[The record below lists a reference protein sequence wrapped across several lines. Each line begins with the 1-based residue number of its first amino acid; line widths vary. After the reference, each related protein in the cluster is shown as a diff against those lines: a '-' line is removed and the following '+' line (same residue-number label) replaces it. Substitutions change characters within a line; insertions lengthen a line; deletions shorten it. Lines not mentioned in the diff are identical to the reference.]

1 MPGSSSR
8 SAQLTSRTWW
18 VLAALVLVATAAAG
32 AVLWWAGTR
41 GLSGAELTTARFDAL
56 KIALSLG
63 AGAGAAIGLYLAW
76 RRQRSTEQVAA
87 DTRHDAEQRR
97 VTELYAKA
105 AEMLGADRAAVRMA
119 GLYALERLAQDQPGQ
134 RRPVVN
140 LFCAYLRMPPSAGS
154 DAGNSRDAVENQRG
168 HQDRQ
173 EVEVRFAV
181 QGLLRRHVH
190 SGPVG
195 GEPPSAEYWGDELD
209 VSLVGATLMN
219 LTLNGLRLHPNTRFT
234 GARFVGDLNF
244 AGTVISGPTWFSG
257 ATFLGSADFQNATFV
272 SGARFKNATFLGPSN
287 FSDVTSARG
296 VVLGGARASVRERHR
311 WPAGW
316 TTLPLREGSAD
327 TDDRGLA
334 DVVEV

>member
-1 MPGSSSR
+1 MPGSRSR
-8 SAQLTSRTWW
+8 SAQLTSRVWW
-18 VLAALVLVATAAAG
+18 VLAASVLVATAAAG

-41 GLSGAELTTARFDAL
+41 GLSGADLARARFDSV

-76 RRQRSTEQVAA
+76 RRQRSTEQAAA

-119 GLYALERLAQDQPGQ
+119 GLYALERLAQDQPSQ

-140 LFCAYLRMPPSAGS
+140 LFCAYLRMPPSADGDTGVS
-154 DAGNSRDAVENQRG
+154 ADPAETPLANEG
-168 HQDRQ
+168 RQ

-195 GEPPSAEYWGDELD
+195 GEPPSAEYWGDALD

-219 LTLNGLRLHPNTRFT
+219 LTLDGLRLHPNTRFT

-244 AGTVISGPTWFSG
+244 AGTVISGPTWFNG
-257 ATFLGSADFQNATFV
+257 AVFLGKADFRNATFV
-272 SGARFKNATFLGPSN
+272 SGALFRKATFTGSSN
-287 FSDVTSARG
+287 FGNVSSPHGVELDGAMASAR
-296 VVLGGARASVRERHR
+296 EEHR

-316 TTLPLREGSAD
+316 RALPPAEGSDGFAEI
-327 TDDRGLA
+327 
-334 DVVEV
+334 VED